1 MTFVLDPISQA
12 AYDAMRNTQDNIL
25 LLGKAGTGKST
36 LISNYIA
43 AAQKSKG
50 KNIAVVAPTGVAAM
64 NIGGQTI
71 HSFFKFSANVTIDD
85 ARQRALRHKKQK
97 IYLALD
103 TLIIDEISMVRADLL
118 DCIDVFLR
126 TARKNYAPFGGVQ
139 VIMVWDLLQLP
150 PIVSA
155 VESVVFAD
163 TYSSAYFFD
172 AMVMKNPACRMH
184 PYQLEKVY
192 RQEEISFVDLLHRIR
207 NNTVSP
213 TDLDIINSR
222 VQRVTTINPWE
233 IYISTT
239 NSRANDVNN
248 TMLSRL
254 TTDEYRSFATSK
266 GKISASSYPTD
277 DELVLK
283 IWAQVM
289 FVVNNVEKWF
299 MNGTLG
305 VITDITEYE
314 YEDSAIWDELEVTIR
329 IHNNNEEV
337 IVTPHTREIRES
349 KYDEKDKTIKTEV
362 VWVFKQLPIR
372 LARACTIHKAQGKTF
387 DSMIIDSGNGMFA
400 PWQAYVALSRCTS
413 LQGIKLIKPMMLRD
427 ILIDNVVSN
436 YLNNLATVL
445 EHPVPEQPAW
455 SIHSIVTPAIRKAVK
470 DKIKKI
476 SKATPP
482 TRVLVFDTETT
493 GVDASARIVQLAC
506 ALYEKGE
513 NNEWV
518 CTSLYNHLINPW
530 CPIPAETTAVHG
542 IDDAMVKDAPTLDT
556 VWENIFTVFNTAEI
570 HVAHNHA
577 FDDRIMTQEIRRLKL
592 EKLSKRPVYCTMRE
606 WVDIARISNSRGWYK
621 WPKLAELYTH
631 LWGKEIDGYHDALVD
646 VKAAAACY
654 FKLKWEEF
662 NPFE

>member
-12 AYDAMRNTQDNIL
+12 AYNAMWETHNNIL
-25 LLGKAGTGKST
+25 LLGKAGTWKST
-36 LISNYIA
+36 LISNYITA
-43 AAQKSKG
+43 TQKGKA
-50 KNIAVVAPTGVAAM
+50 KNIAVVAPTWVAAM

-71 HSFFKFSANVTIDD
+71 HSFFKFSANVSVDD
-85 ARQRALRHKKQK
+85 ARQRALWHKKQK
-97 IYLALD
+97 IFTALD

-118 DCIDVFLR
+118 DCIDIFLR

-139 VIMVWDLLQLP
+139 VIMVGDLLQLP

-155 VESVVFAD
+155 AESALFTE

-172 AMVMKNPACRMH
+172 ALVMKNPALVIH

-213 TDLDIINSR
+213 ADIEIINSR

-254 TTDEYRSFATSK
+254 STDEYRSFATSK

-283 IWAQVM
+283 VWAQVM
-289 FVVNNVEKWF
+289 FVVNNVEKGF

-305 VITDITEYE
+305 VITSITEYE
-314 YEDSAIWDELEVTIR
+314 FEDSSLWDELEVTIR
-329 IHNNNEEV
+329 MHNNNQTV

-362 VWVFKQLPIR
+362 IWVFKQLPIR
-372 LARACTIHKAQGKTF
+372 LAWACTIHKAQGKTF
-387 DSMIIDSGNGMFA
+387 DSMIIDSWNGMFA

-413 LQGIKLIKPMMLRD
+413 LQWIKLIKPLMLRD

-436 YLNNLATVL
+436 YLNNLATAL
-445 EHPVPEQPAW
+445 EHPSTEQPSA
-455 SIHSIVTPAIRKAVK
+455 ITNSIVTPAIRKSVM
-470 DKIKKI
+470 DKIKKS
-476 SKATPP
+476 SKNEIP

-493 GVDASARIVQLAC
+493 GVDKTARIVQLAC
-506 ALYEKGE
+506 ALYEKDE
-513 NNEWV
+513 NNQWT
-518 CTSLYNHLINPW
+518 CTTLHNYLINPG
-530 CPIPAETTAVHG
+530 CPIPPETTAVHG
-542 IDDAMVKDAPTLDT
+542 IDDSMVKDAPTLDM
-556 VWENIFTVFNTAEI
+556 VWDSIFVAFNHAHV
-570 HVAHNHA
+570 HVAHNHS
-577 FDDRIMTQEIRRLKL
+577 FDERILDQEMRRLKL
-592 EKLSKRPVYCTMRE
+592 EKISKRPTYCTMKK
-606 WVDIARISNSRGWYK
+606 WVDIARISNNRGWFK

-631 LWGKEIDGYHDALVD
+631 LWQVEIDGYHDALVD

-654 FKLKWEEF
+654 FKLQWEDF
-662 NPFE
+662 NPFK